1 MLYKK
6 PTLQS
11 KQGQQRICCDMWFLC
26 NLLKNLY
33 KTCFQ
38 NHLIKKIL
46 KYMKIN
52 LMTGKFEK
60 QSFLIWDVLEEKE
73 T

>member
-33 KTCFQ
+33 KTRFQ

-52 LMTGKFEK
+52 LMTGKFEE